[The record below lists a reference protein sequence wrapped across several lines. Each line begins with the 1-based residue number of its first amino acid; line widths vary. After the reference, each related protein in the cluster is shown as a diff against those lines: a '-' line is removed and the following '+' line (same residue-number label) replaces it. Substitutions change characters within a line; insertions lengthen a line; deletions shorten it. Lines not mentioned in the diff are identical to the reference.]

1 VRKQSP
7 EAIETCF
14 WKVSNSVDRIANV
27 KQPDFFNSRF
37 EIFDT
42 NSH

>member
-1 VRKQSP
+1 MNPAQLNTMV
-7 EAIETCF
+7 ET
-14 WKVSNSVDRIANV
+14 KLKELAQETDNV
-27 KQPDFFNSRF
+27 KKSDFFNSRF